1 VLAEGRNIRCWK
13 NIKTG
18 REKDEN
24 VKIIGRKRKT
34 EEYMYENKPLPCLFE
49 GKNKKRG
56 QRKGG
61 NIKEKGI
68 KRKD

>member
-1 VLAEGRNIRCWK
+1 M
-13 NIKTG
+13 
-18 REKDEN
+18 
-24 VKIIGRKRKT
+24 KIS
-34 EEYMYENKPLPCLFE
+34 PPPCLFE
-49 GKNKKRG
+49 GKNMKRG